1 MWQHKCS
8 INVNSTTGL
17 FQLLIRLSFSQ
28 NTFRLCTT
36 LGPRQAVCQAQH
48 SQGCY
53 VFYKIVNFHL
63 CWKVF
68 SPRHLPT
75 AYWKLVLL
83 LRRGCRYSPQRQ
95 NSKFNVSRSMLGLDH
110 VRKIWWEGEK
120 NTEII
125 SEMQCMLQ
133 NNMLAFEIVI
143 HGRYVTIGVC
153 ELCLTNKGGT
163 LRVPNPSHLIRIA
176 GM

>member
-1 MWQHKCS
+1 MYTFHICFLCQTACFGLRPICHSPSPNLLPPFAQFWNFLEINVTDKCS

-48 SQGCY
+48 SQWCY

-75 AYWKLVLL
+75 AYWMLVLL
-83 LRRGCRYSPQRQ
+83 LWRGCRYSPQRR
-95 NSKFNVSRSMLGLDH
+95 NSKFNVSQSMLGLGH
-110 VRKIWWEGEK
+110 AWKIWWEGEK
-120 NTEII
+120 RLKSFQECNACYKA
-125 SEMQCMLQ
+125 SC
-133 NNMLAFEIVI
+133 
-143 HGRYVTIGVC
+143 
-153 ELCLTNKGGT
+153 
-163 LRVPNPSHLIRIA
+163 
-176 GM
+176 